1 VLLLL
6 QLFSIISHAM
16 FHNEMIFLV
25 KQTNLENVS
34 LLVDHNCGEEQFPCH
49 TIQVLNDH
57 CDEVWYC
64 KFSPDGLK
72 LATGSKDMT
81 VIIWDVDPVSIH
93 T

>member
-1 VLLLL
+1 
-6 QLFSIISHAM
+6 M
-16 FHNEMIFLV
+16 
-25 KQTNLENVS
+25 QTSLENVS
-34 LLVDHNCGEEQFPCH
+34 LLVDHNCGKEQFPCH

-81 VIIWDVDPVSIH
+81 VIIWDVDPVSICIH
-93 T
+93 TYVCVYLRLRAHVHNIV

>member
-1 VLLLL
+1 
-6 QLFSIISHAM
+6 
-16 FHNEMIFLV
+16 MIFLL

-34 LLVDHNCGEEQFPCH
+34 LLVDHNCGKEQFPCH

-81 VIIWDVDPVSIH
+81 VIIWDVDPVS